1 MKVQVNDAE
10 RSQKEL
16 LVEIPYEVFETAA
29 DKELDTLLPKAKI
42 HGFRPG
48 KAPRE
53 IARKQFSH
61 QIKSQAIEKVINEA
75 VQDALTSNNIMPI
88 SQAHISDVVFEE
100 NKPITFTAKVDVFPK
115 VELNK
120 YKDFNFK
127 KVTVEISDADI
138 EDALISLQERDMT
151 YEPVENRDTVQKG
164 DVTVIDFEG
173 KKDGVAFEG
182 GTAKDFSLNI
192 GSGQFIP
199 GFEDSVIGMKKGET
213 KDLNLTFPK
222 EYNNA
227 ELAGQDV
234 VFTVTVHE
242 IKEKIKP
249 EINDDFARDID
260 PNSKGL
266 DDLKSKLKKGLQTE
280 ADKATQLEAFGQ
292 ILEQIVKENPFEVPY
307 SFVKE
312 QSDRLAF
319 NAMNQFYQMGL
330 NPEQVGISF
339 EMMAQRYI
347 SQAEE
352 QVKQAI
358 VINEVAK
365 LENIAVEEE
374 DINNFLS
381 FHSELQGRTVEE
393 IRKELET
400 QMQMESVR
408 NDVLGDKVYKFLA
421 GVNKAEET
429 KMTKKEYEKSKTAAT
444 ENSESDKKEEKTK
457 KKTSAKK
464 AEGNSRLIYKG
475 AFKMSY
481 YVPYVIEQ
489 TGRGGERSYDIYSR
503 LLKDRI
509 IFLGTEVD
517 DHVANIICAQLLFLE
532 ADDPDKDIY
541 LYINSPG
548 GVITSGM
555 AIYDTMNYI
564 KPDVATMCLGQAASM
579 GAFLLAAGAKGKRS
593 AVPNARIM
601 IHQPSGGFRGQAT
614 DILIQTNEIIKTKEH
629 LNRILSNNTSQPYE
643 KVAADTERDYFM
655 SSAEAKE
662 YGLIDNVFEK
672 RA

>member
-16 LVEIPYEVFETAA
+16 LVEIPYEVFEKAA

-75 VQDALTSNNIMPI
+75 VQDALTSNNIVPI

-100 NKPITFTAKVDVFPK
+100 NKPISFTARVDVFPK

-138 EDALISLQERDMT
+138 EDALITLQERDMT

-164 DVTVIDFEG
+164 DVAVIDFEG
-173 KKDGVAFEG
+173 KKDGVAFDG
-182 GTAKDFSLNI
+182 GTAKGFSLNI

-199 GFEDSVIGMKKGET
+199 GFEDGVVGMKKGET

-222 EYNNA
+222 EYNSA
-227 ELAGQDV
+227 ELAGKDV

-242 IKEKIKP
+242 IKEKVKP

-266 DDLKSKLKKGLQTE
+266 DDLKGKLKKGLQTE

-339 EMMAQRYI
+339 EMMAQRYLA
-347 SQAEE
+347 QAEE

-365 LENIAVEEE
+365 LEKIAVEDE
-374 DINNFLS
+374 DINKFLS
-381 FHSELQGRTVEE
+381 FHAELQGRTVEE
-393 IRKELET
+393 IKKELEA
-400 QMQMESVR
+400 QMQMEAVR
-408 NDVLGDKVYKFLA
+408 NDILGDKVYKFLA
-421 GVNKAEET
+421 GVNKAEES
-429 KMTKKEYEKSKTAAT
+429 KMTKKEYEASKAAAAAAQK
-444 ENSESDKKEEKTK
+444 EEDKKEEKPK
-457 KKTSAKK
+457 KKASAKK
-464 AEGNSRLIYKG
+464 AE
-475 AFKMSY
+475 
-481 YVPYVIEQ
+481 
-489 TGRGGERSYDIYSR
+489 
-503 LLKDRI
+503 
-509 IFLGTEVD
+509 TET
-517 DHVANIICAQLLFLE
+517 E
-532 ADDPDKDIY
+532 AEEKPKKTR
-541 LYINSPG
+541 
-548 GVITSGM
+548 TS
-555 AIYDTMNYI
+555 
-564 KPDVATMCLGQAASM
+564 K
-579 GAFLLAAGAKGKRS
+579 K
-593 AVPNARIM
+593 
-601 IHQPSGGFRGQAT
+601 
-614 DILIQTNEIIKTKEH
+614 KE
-629 LNRILSNNTSQPYE
+629 
-643 KVAADTERDYFM
+643 D
-655 SSAEAKE
+655 SAE
-662 YGLIDNVFEK
+662 
-672 RA
+672 

>member
-16 LVEIPYEVFETAA
+16 LVEIPYEVFEKAA

-75 VQDALTSNNIMPI
+75 VQDALTSNNIVPI

-100 NKPITFTAKVDVFPK
+100 NKPISFTARVDVFPK

-138 EDALISLQERDMT
+138 EDALITLQERDMT

-164 DVTVIDFEG
+164 DVAVIDFEG
-173 KKDGVAFEG
+173 KKDGVAFDG
-182 GTAKDFSLNI
+182 GTAKGFSLNI

-199 GFEDSVIGMKKGET
+199 GFEDGVVGMKKGET

-222 EYNNA
+222 EYNSA
-227 ELAGQDV
+227 ELAGKDV

-242 IKEKIKP
+242 IKEKVKP

-266 DDLKSKLKKGLQTE
+266 DDLKGKLKKGLQTE

-312 QSDRLAF
+312 QSDRIAF

-339 EMMAQRYI
+339 EMMAQSYL

-365 LENIAVEEE
+365 LENIVVEED
-374 DINNFLS
+374 DITNFLS
-381 FHSELQGRTVEE
+381 FHAELQGRTVEE
-393 IRKELET
+393 IKKELEA
-400 QMQMESVR
+400 QMQMEAVR
-408 NDVLGDKVYKFLA
+408 NDILGDKVYKFLA
-421 GVNKAEET
+421 GVNKAEES
-429 KMTKKEYEKSKTAAT
+429 KMTKKEYEASKAAAAAARK
-444 ENSESDKKEEKTK
+444 EEDKKEEKPK
-457 KKTSAKK
+457 KKASAKK
-464 AEGNSRLIYKG
+464 AE
-475 AFKMSY
+475 
-481 YVPYVIEQ
+481 
-489 TGRGGERSYDIYSR
+489 
-503 LLKDRI
+503 
-509 IFLGTEVD
+509 TET
-517 DHVANIICAQLLFLE
+517 E
-532 ADDPDKDIY
+532 AEEKPKKTR
-541 LYINSPG
+541 
-548 GVITSGM
+548 TS
-555 AIYDTMNYI
+555 
-564 KPDVATMCLGQAASM
+564 K
-579 GAFLLAAGAKGKRS
+579 K
-593 AVPNARIM
+593 
-601 IHQPSGGFRGQAT
+601 
-614 DILIQTNEIIKTKEH
+614 KE
-629 LNRILSNNTSQPYE
+629 
-643 KVAADTERDYFM
+643 D
-655 SSAEAKE
+655 SAE
-662 YGLIDNVFEK
+662 
-672 RA
+672 

>member
-16 LVEIPYEVFETAA
+16 LVEIPYEVFEKAA

-75 VQDALTSNNIMPI
+75 VQDALTSNNIVPI
-88 SQAHISDVVFEE
+88 SQTHISDVVFEE
-100 NKPITFTAKVDVFPK
+100 NKPISFTARVDVFPK

-138 EDALISLQERDMT
+138 EDALITLQERDMT

-164 DVTVIDFEG
+164 DVAVIDFEG
-173 KKDGVAFEG
+173 KKDGVAFDG
-182 GTAKDFSLNI
+182 GTAKGFSLNI

-199 GFEDSVIGMKKGET
+199 GFEDGVVGMKKGET

-222 EYNNA
+222 EYNSA
-227 ELAGQDV
+227 ELAGKDV

-242 IKEKIKP
+242 IKEKVKP

-266 DDLKSKLKKGLQTE
+266 DDLKGKLKKGLQTE

-312 QSDRLAF
+312 QSDRIAF

-339 EMMAQRYI
+339 EMMAQSYL

-365 LENIAVEEE
+365 LENIVVEED
-374 DINNFLS
+374 DITNFLS
-381 FHSELQGRTVEE
+381 FHAELQGRTVEE
-393 IRKELET
+393 IKKELEA
-400 QMQMESVR
+400 QMQMEAVR
-408 NDVLGDKVYKFLA
+408 NDILGDKVYKFLA
-421 GVNKAEET
+421 GVNKAEES
-429 KMTKKEYEKSKTAAT
+429 KMTKKEYEASKAAAAAAQK
-444 ENSESDKKEEKTK
+444 EADKKEEKPK
-457 KKTSAKK
+457 KKASAKK
-464 AEGNSRLIYKG
+464 AE
-475 AFKMSY
+475 
-481 YVPYVIEQ
+481 
-489 TGRGGERSYDIYSR
+489 
-503 LLKDRI
+503 
-509 IFLGTEVD
+509 TET
-517 DHVANIICAQLLFLE
+517 E
-532 ADDPDKDIY
+532 AEEKPKKAR
-541 LYINSPG
+541 
-548 GVITSGM
+548 TS
-555 AIYDTMNYI
+555 
-564 KPDVATMCLGQAASM
+564 K
-579 GAFLLAAGAKGKRS
+579 K
-593 AVPNARIM
+593 
-601 IHQPSGGFRGQAT
+601 
-614 DILIQTNEIIKTKEH
+614 KE
-629 LNRILSNNTSQPYE
+629 
-643 KVAADTERDYFM
+643 D
-655 SSAEAKE
+655 SAE
-662 YGLIDNVFEK
+662 
-672 RA
+672 

>member
-48 KAPRE
+48 KAPRD

-75 VQDALTSNNIMPI
+75 VQDALTSNNIVPI

-100 NKPITFTAKVDVFPK
+100 NKPITFTARVDVFPK

-138 EDALISLQERDMT
+138 EDALITLQERDMT

-164 DVTVIDFEG
+164 DVAVIDFEG

-182 GTAKDFSLNI
+182 GTAKGFSLNI

-199 GFEDSVIGMKKGET
+199 GFEDGVIGMKKGET

-222 EYNNA
+222 EYNSA
-227 ELAGQDV
+227 ELAGKDV

-242 IKEKIKP
+242 IKEKVKP

-339 EMMAQRYI
+339 EMMAQSYL

-374 DINNFLS
+374 DINKFLS
-381 FHSELQGRTVEE
+381 FHAELQGRTVEE
-393 IRKELET
+393 IRKELES
-400 QMQMESVR
+400 QMQMEAVR

-421 GVNKAEET
+421 GVNKAEES
-429 KMTKKEYEKSKTAAT
+429 KMTKKEYEASKAAAAA
-444 ENSESDKKEEKTK
+444 EHKEESSKEEKPK
-457 KKTSAKK
+457 KKAAAKK
-464 AEGNSRLIYKG
+464 ADAE
-475 AFKMSY
+475 
-481 YVPYVIEQ
+481 
-489 TGRGGERSYDIYSR
+489 
-503 LLKDRI
+503 
-509 IFLGTEVD
+509 TEAV
-517 DHVANIICAQLLFLE
+517 E
-532 ADDPDKDIY
+532 
-541 LYINSPG
+541 
-548 GVITSGM
+548 
-555 AIYDTMNYI
+555 
-564 KPDVATMCLGQAASM
+564 KPKKTRT
-579 GAFLLAAGAKGKRS
+579 AKK
-593 AVPNARIM
+593 
-601 IHQPSGGFRGQAT
+601 
-614 DILIQTNEIIKTKEH
+614 KE
-629 LNRILSNNTSQPYE
+629 
-643 KVAADTERDYFM
+643 D
-655 SSAEAKE
+655 SAE
-662 YGLIDNVFEK
+662 
-672 RA
+672 

>member
-16 LVEIPYEVFETAA
+16 LVEIPYEVFEKAA

-75 VQDALTSNNIMPI
+75 VQDALTSNNIVPI

-100 NKPITFTAKVDVFPK
+100 NKPISFTARVDVFPK

-138 EDALISLQERDMT
+138 EDALITLQERDMT

-164 DVTVIDFEG
+164 DVAVIDFEG
-173 KKDGVAFEG
+173 KKDGVAFDG
-182 GTAKDFSLNI
+182 GTAKGFSLNI

-199 GFEDSVIGMKKGET
+199 GFEDGVVGMKKGET

-222 EYNNA
+222 EYNSA
-227 ELAGQDV
+227 ELAGKDV

-242 IKEKIKP
+242 IKEKVKP

-266 DDLKSKLKKGLQTE
+266 DDLKGKLKKGLQTE

-339 EMMAQRYI
+339 EMMAQRYLA
-347 SQAEE
+347 QAEE

-365 LENIAVEEE
+365 LEKIAVEDE

-381 FHSELQGRTVEE
+381 FHAELQGRTVEE
-393 IRKELET
+393 IKKELEA
-400 QMQMESVR
+400 QMQMEAVR
-408 NDVLGDKVYKFLA
+408 NDILGDKVYKFLA
-421 GVNKAEET
+421 GVNKTEES
-429 KMTKKEYEKSKTAAT
+429 KMTKKEYEASKAAAAAAQK
-444 ENSESDKKEEKTK
+444 EEDKKEEKPK
-457 KKTSAKK
+457 KKASAKK
-464 AEGNSRLIYKG
+464 AE
-475 AFKMSY
+475 
-481 YVPYVIEQ
+481 
-489 TGRGGERSYDIYSR
+489 
-503 LLKDRI
+503 
-509 IFLGTEVD
+509 TET
-517 DHVANIICAQLLFLE
+517 E
-532 ADDPDKDIY
+532 AEEKPKKTR
-541 LYINSPG
+541 
-548 GVITSGM
+548 TS
-555 AIYDTMNYI
+555 
-564 KPDVATMCLGQAASM
+564 K
-579 GAFLLAAGAKGKRS
+579 K
-593 AVPNARIM
+593 
-601 IHQPSGGFRGQAT
+601 
-614 DILIQTNEIIKTKEH
+614 KE
-629 LNRILSNNTSQPYE
+629 
-643 KVAADTERDYFM
+643 D
-655 SSAEAKE
+655 SAE
-662 YGLIDNVFEK
+662 
-672 RA
+672 

>member
-16 LVEIPYEVFETAA
+16 LVEIPYEVFEKAA

-75 VQDALTSNNIMPI
+75 VQDALTSNNIVPI

-100 NKPITFTAKVDVFPK
+100 NKPISFTARVDVFPK

-138 EDALISLQERDMT
+138 EDALITLQERDMT

-164 DVTVIDFEG
+164 DVAVIDFEG
-173 KKDGVAFEG
+173 KKDGVAFDG
-182 GTAKDFSLNI
+182 GTAKGFSLNI

-199 GFEDSVIGMKKGET
+199 GFEDGVVGMKKGET

-222 EYNNA
+222 EYNSA
-227 ELAGQDV
+227 ELAGKDV

-242 IKEKIKP
+242 IKEKVKP

-266 DDLKSKLKKGLQTE
+266 DDLKGKLKKGLQTE

-339 EMMAQRYI
+339 EMMAQRYLA
-347 SQAEE
+347 QAEE

-365 LENIAVEEE
+365 LEKIAVEDE

-381 FHSELQGRTVEE
+381 FHAELQGRTVEE
-393 IRKELET
+393 IKKELEA
-400 QMQMESVR
+400 QMQMEAVR
-408 NDVLGDKVYKFLA
+408 NDILGDKVYKFLA
-421 GVNKAEET
+421 GVNKAEES
-429 KMTKKEYEKSKTAAT
+429 KMTKKEYEASKAAAAAAQK
-444 ENSESDKKEEKTK
+444 EEDKKEEKPK
-457 KKTSAKK
+457 KKASAKK
-464 AEGNSRLIYKG
+464 AE
-475 AFKMSY
+475 
-481 YVPYVIEQ
+481 
-489 TGRGGERSYDIYSR
+489 
-503 LLKDRI
+503 
-509 IFLGTEVD
+509 TETD
-517 DHVANIICAQLLFLE
+517 AEEKPKKAR
-532 ADDPDKDIY
+532 
-541 LYINSPG
+541 
-548 GVITSGM
+548 TS
-555 AIYDTMNYI
+555 
-564 KPDVATMCLGQAASM
+564 K
-579 GAFLLAAGAKGKRS
+579 K
-593 AVPNARIM
+593 
-601 IHQPSGGFRGQAT
+601 
-614 DILIQTNEIIKTKEH
+614 KE
-629 LNRILSNNTSQPYE
+629 
-643 KVAADTERDYFM
+643 D
-655 SSAEAKE
+655 SAE
-662 YGLIDNVFEK
+662 
-672 RA
+672 

>member
-16 LVEIPYEVFETAA
+16 LVEIPYEVFEKAA

-75 VQDALTSNNIMPI
+75 VQDALTSNNIVPI

-100 NKPITFTAKVDVFPK
+100 NKPISFTARVDVFPK

-138 EDALISLQERDMT
+138 EDALITLQERDMT

-164 DVTVIDFEG
+164 DVAVIDFEG
-173 KKDGVAFEG
+173 KKDGVAFDG
-182 GTAKDFSLNI
+182 GTAKGFSLNI
-192 GSGQFIP
+192 GSGHFIP
-199 GFEDSVIGMKKGET
+199 GFEEGVVGMKKGET

-227 ELAGQDV
+227 ELAGKDV

-242 IKEKIKP
+242 IKEKVKP

-266 DDLKSKLKKGLQTE
+266 DDLKGKLKKGLQTE

-339 EMMAQRYI
+339 EMMAQRYLA
-347 SQAEE
+347 QAEE

-365 LENIAVEEE
+365 LEKIAVEDE

-381 FHSELQGRTVEE
+381 FHAELQGRTVEE
-393 IRKELET
+393 IKKELEA
-400 QMQMESVR
+400 QMQMEAVR
-408 NDVLGDKVYKFLA
+408 NDILGDKVYKFLA
-421 GVNKAEET
+421 GVNKAEES
-429 KMTKKEYEKSKTAAT
+429 KMTKKEYEASKAAAAAAQK
-444 ENSESDKKEEKTK
+444 EEDKKEEKPK
-457 KKTSAKK
+457 KKASAKK
-464 AEGNSRLIYKG
+464 AE
-475 AFKMSY
+475 
-481 YVPYVIEQ
+481 
-489 TGRGGERSYDIYSR
+489 
-503 LLKDRI
+503 
-509 IFLGTEVD
+509 TET
-517 DHVANIICAQLLFLE
+517 E
-532 ADDPDKDIY
+532 AEEKPKKTR
-541 LYINSPG
+541 
-548 GVITSGM
+548 TS
-555 AIYDTMNYI
+555 
-564 KPDVATMCLGQAASM
+564 K
-579 GAFLLAAGAKGKRS
+579 K
-593 AVPNARIM
+593 
-601 IHQPSGGFRGQAT
+601 
-614 DILIQTNEIIKTKEH
+614 KE
-629 LNRILSNNTSQPYE
+629 
-643 KVAADTERDYFM
+643 D
-655 SSAEAKE
+655 SAE
-662 YGLIDNVFEK
+662 
-672 RA
+672 

>member
-16 LVEIPYEVFETAA
+16 LVEIPYEVFEKAA

-75 VQDALTSNNIMPI
+75 VQDALTSNNIVPI

-100 NKPITFTAKVDVFPK
+100 NKPISFTARVDVFPK

-138 EDALISLQERDMT
+138 EDALITLQERDMT

-164 DVTVIDFEG
+164 DVAVIDFEG
-173 KKDGVAFEG
+173 KKDGVAFDG
-182 GTAKDFSLNI
+182 GTAKGFSLNI
-192 GSGQFIP
+192 GSGHFIP
-199 GFEDSVIGMKKGET
+199 GFEDGVVGMKKGET

-222 EYNNA
+222 EYNSA
-227 ELAGQDV
+227 ELAGKDV

-242 IKEKIKP
+242 IKEKVKP

-266 DDLKSKLKKGLQTE
+266 DDLKGKLKKGLQTE

-339 EMMAQRYI
+339 EMMAQRYLA
-347 SQAEE
+347 QAEE

-365 LENIAVEEE
+365 LEKIAVEDE
-374 DINNFLS
+374 DVNNFLS
-381 FHSELQGRTVEE
+381 FHAELQGRTVEE
-393 IRKELET
+393 IKKELEA
-400 QMQMESVR
+400 QMQMEAVR
-408 NDVLGDKVYKFLA
+408 NDILGDKVYKFLA
-421 GVNKAEET
+421 GVNKAEES
-429 KMTKKEYEKSKTAAT
+429 KMTKKEYEASKAAAAAAQK
-444 ENSESDKKEEKTK
+444 EEDKKEEKPK
-457 KKTSAKK
+457 KKASTKK
-464 AEGNSRLIYKG
+464 AE
-475 AFKMSY
+475 
-481 YVPYVIEQ
+481 
-489 TGRGGERSYDIYSR
+489 
-503 LLKDRI
+503 
-509 IFLGTEVD
+509 TET
-517 DHVANIICAQLLFLE
+517 E
-532 ADDPDKDIY
+532 AEEKPKKAR
-541 LYINSPG
+541 
-548 GVITSGM
+548 TS
-555 AIYDTMNYI
+555 
-564 KPDVATMCLGQAASM
+564 K
-579 GAFLLAAGAKGKRS
+579 K
-593 AVPNARIM
+593 
-601 IHQPSGGFRGQAT
+601 
-614 DILIQTNEIIKTKEH
+614 KE
-629 LNRILSNNTSQPYE
+629 
-643 KVAADTERDYFM
+643 D
-655 SSAEAKE
+655 SAE
-662 YGLIDNVFEK
+662 
-672 RA
+672 

>member
-48 KAPRE
+48 KAPRD

-75 VQDALTSNNIMPI
+75 VQDALTSNNIVPI
-88 SQAHISDVVFEE
+88 SQAHIADVVFEE
-100 NKPITFTAKVDVFPK
+100 NKPITFTARVDVFPK

-138 EDALISLQERDMT
+138 EDALITLQERDMT

-164 DVTVIDFEG
+164 DVAVIDFEG
-173 KKDGVAFEG
+173 KKDGIAFEG
-182 GTAKDFSLNI
+182 GSAKGFSLNI
-192 GSGQFIP
+192 GSGHFIP
-199 GFEDSVIGMKKGET
+199 GFEDGVVGMKKGET

-222 EYNNA
+222 EYNSA
-227 ELAGQDV
+227 ELAGKDV

-242 IKEKIKP
+242 IKEKVKP

-339 EMMAQRYI
+339 EMMAQRYLA
-347 SQAEE
+347 QAEE

-374 DINNFLS
+374 DINKFLS
-381 FHSELQGRTVEE
+381 FHAELQGRTVEE
-393 IRKELET
+393 IRKELES
-400 QMQMESVR
+400 QMQMEAVR

-421 GVNKAEET
+421 GVNKAEES
-429 KMTKKEYEKSKTAAT
+429 KMTKKEYEASKAAVAA
-444 ENSESDKKEEKTK
+444 EHKEESSKEEKPK
-457 KKTSAKK
+457 KKAAAKK
-464 AEGNSRLIYKG
+464 ADAE
-475 AFKMSY
+475 
-481 YVPYVIEQ
+481 
-489 TGRGGERSYDIYSR
+489 
-503 LLKDRI
+503 
-509 IFLGTEVD
+509 TE
-517 DHVANIICAQLLFLE
+517 AE
-532 ADDPDKDIY
+532 EKPKKTR
-541 LYINSPG
+541 
-548 GVITSGM
+548 TS
-555 AIYDTMNYI
+555 
-564 KPDVATMCLGQAASM
+564 K
-579 GAFLLAAGAKGKRS
+579 K
-593 AVPNARIM
+593 
-601 IHQPSGGFRGQAT
+601 
-614 DILIQTNEIIKTKEH
+614 KE
-629 LNRILSNNTSQPYE
+629 
-643 KVAADTERDYFM
+643 D
-655 SSAEAKE
+655 SAE
-662 YGLIDNVFEK
+662 
-672 RA
+672 

>member
-48 KAPRE
+48 KAPRD

-61 QIKSQAIEKVINEA
+61 QIKSQAVEKVINEA
-75 VQDALTSNNIMPI
+75 VQDALTSNNIVPI

-164 DVTVIDFEG
+164 DVAVIDFEG
-173 KKDGVAFEG
+173 KKDGSAFDG
-182 GTAKDFSLNI
+182 GTAKGFSLNI

-199 GFEDSVIGMKKGET
+199 GFEDGVIGMKKGET

-222 EYNNA
+222 EYNSA
-227 ELAGQDV
+227 ELAGKEV

-242 IKEKIKP
+242 IKEKVKP
-249 EINDDFARDID
+249 EINDDFAHDID

-339 EMMAQRYI
+339 EMMAQRYLA
-347 SQAEE
+347 QAEE

-365 LENIAVEEE
+365 LDNIAVEEE
-374 DINNFLS
+374 DINKFLS
-381 FHSELQGRTVEE
+381 FHAELQGRTVEE
-393 IRKELET
+393 IRKELES
-400 QMQMESVR
+400 QMQMEAVR

-421 GVNKAEET
+421 GVNKAEES
-429 KMTKKEYEKSKTAAT
+429 KMTKKEYEASKAAAAA
-444 ENSESDKKEEKTK
+444 EHKEESSKEEKPKKTRTTK
-457 KKTSAKK
+457 KKD
-464 AEGNSRLIYKG
+464 E
-475 AFKMSY
+475 
-481 YVPYVIEQ
+481 
-489 TGRGGERSYDIYSR
+489 
-503 LLKDRI
+503 
-509 IFLGTEVD
+509 
-517 DHVANIICAQLLFLE
+517 
-532 ADDPDKDIY
+532 
-541 LYINSPG
+541 
-548 GVITSGM
+548 
-555 AIYDTMNYI
+555 
-564 KPDVATMCLGQAASM
+564 
-579 GAFLLAAGAKGKRS
+579 
-593 AVPNARIM
+593 
-601 IHQPSGGFRGQAT
+601 
-614 DILIQTNEIIKTKEH
+614 
-629 LNRILSNNTSQPYE
+629 
-643 KVAADTERDYFM
+643 
-655 SSAEAKE
+655 SAE
-662 YGLIDNVFEK
+662 
-672 RA
+672 

>member
-16 LVEIPYEVFETAA
+16 LVEIPYEVFEKAA

-75 VQDALTSNNIMPI
+75 VQDALTSNNIVPI

-100 NKPITFTAKVDVFPK
+100 NKPISFTARVDVFPK

-138 EDALISLQERDMT
+138 EDALITLQERDMT

-164 DVTVIDFEG
+164 DVAVIDFEG
-173 KKDGVAFEG
+173 KKDGVAFDG
-182 GTAKDFSLNI
+182 GTAKGFSLNI
-192 GSGQFIP
+192 GSGHFIP
-199 GFEDSVIGMKKGET
+199 GFEDGVVGMKKGET

-222 EYNNA
+222 EYNSA
-227 ELAGQDV
+227 ELAGKDV

-242 IKEKIKP
+242 IKEKVKP

-266 DDLKSKLKKGLQTE
+266 DDLKGKLKKGLQTE

-339 EMMAQRYI
+339 EMMAQRYLA
-347 SQAEE
+347 QAEE

-365 LENIAVEEE
+365 LEN
-374 DINNFLS
+374 
-381 FHSELQGRTVEE
+381 
-393 IRKELET
+393 
-400 QMQMESVR
+400 
-408 NDVLGDKVYKFLA
+408 
-421 GVNKAEET
+421 
-429 KMTKKEYEKSKTAAT
+429 
-444 ENSESDKKEEKTK
+444 
-457 KKTSAKK
+457 
-464 AEGNSRLIYKG
+464 
-475 AFKMSY
+475 
-481 YVPYVIEQ
+481 
-489 TGRGGERSYDIYSR
+489 
-503 LLKDRI
+503 
-509 IFLGTEVD
+509 
-517 DHVANIICAQLLFLE
+517 
-532 ADDPDKDIY
+532 AD
-541 LYINSPG
+541 G
-548 GVITSGM
+548 
-555 AIYDTMNYI
+555 
-564 KPDVATMCLGQAASM
+564 
-579 GAFLLAAGAKGKRS
+579 
-593 AVPNARIM
+593 
-601 IHQPSGGFRGQAT
+601 
-614 DILIQTNEIIKTKEH
+614 
-629 LNRILSNNTSQPYE
+629 
-643 KVAADTERDYFM
+643 
-655 SSAEAKE
+655 SSS
-662 YGLIDNVFEK
+662 
-672 RA
+672 

>member
-29 DKELDTLLPKAKI
+29 DKELDKLLPKAKI

-48 KAPRE
+48 KAPRD

-75 VQDALTSNNIMPI
+75 VQDALTSNNIVPI

-138 EDALISLQERDMT
+138 EDALITLQERDMT

-164 DVTVIDFEG
+164 DVAVIDFEG
-173 KKDGVAFEG
+173 KKEGVAFDG
-182 GTAKDFSLNI
+182 GTAKGFSLNI

-199 GFEDSVIGMKKGET
+199 GFEDGVIGMKKGET

-222 EYNNA
+222 EYNSA
-227 ELAGQDV
+227 ELAGKDV

-242 IKEKIKP
+242 IKEKVKP
-249 EINDDFARDID
+249 EINDDFAKDID
-260 PNSKGL
+260 PNSKSL

-330 NPEQVGISF
+330 NPEQVGISY
-339 EMMAQRYI
+339 EMMAQRYLA
-347 SQAEE
+347 QAEE

-374 DINNFLS
+374 DINKFLA
-381 FHSELQGRTVEE
+381 FHAELQSRTVEE

-400 QMQMESVR
+400 QMQIEAVR

-421 GVNKAEET
+421 GVNKAEES
-429 KMTKKEYEKSKTAAT
+429 KMTKKEYEASKAAAAAEHKEESSKEEKPKTKTAAKKTDAET
-444 ENSESDKKEEKTK
+444 EAEEKPKKTRTTKKKEE
-457 KKTSAKK
+457 
-464 AEGNSRLIYKG
+464 
-475 AFKMSY
+475 
-481 YVPYVIEQ
+481 
-489 TGRGGERSYDIYSR
+489 
-503 LLKDRI
+503 
-509 IFLGTEVD
+509 
-517 DHVANIICAQLLFLE
+517 
-532 ADDPDKDIY
+532 
-541 LYINSPG
+541 
-548 GVITSGM
+548 
-555 AIYDTMNYI
+555 
-564 KPDVATMCLGQAASM
+564 
-579 GAFLLAAGAKGKRS
+579 
-593 AVPNARIM
+593 
-601 IHQPSGGFRGQAT
+601 
-614 DILIQTNEIIKTKEH
+614 
-629 LNRILSNNTSQPYE
+629 
-643 KVAADTERDYFM
+643 
-655 SSAEAKE
+655 SAE
-662 YGLIDNVFEK
+662 
-672 RA
+672 

>member
-48 KAPRE
+48 KAPRD

-75 VQDALTSNNIMPI
+75 VQDALTSNNIVPI

-100 NKPITFTAKVDVFPK
+100 NKPITFTARVDVFPK

-138 EDALISLQERDMT
+138 EDALITLQERDMT

-164 DVTVIDFEG
+164 DVAVIDFEG
-173 KKDGVAFEG
+173 KKDGIAFEG
-182 GTAKDFSLNI
+182 GSAKGFSLNI

-199 GFEDSVIGMKKGET
+199 GFEDGVVGMKKGET

-222 EYNNA
+222 EYNSA
-227 ELAGQDV
+227 ELAGKDV

-242 IKEKIKP
+242 IKEKVKP

-339 EMMAQRYI
+339 EMMAQRYLA
-347 SQAEE
+347 QAEE

-374 DINNFLS
+374 DINKFLS
-381 FHSELQGRTVEE
+381 FHAELQGRTVEE
-393 IRKELET
+393 IRKELES
-400 QMQMESVR
+400 QMQMEAVR

-421 GVNKAEET
+421 GVNKAEES
-429 KMTKKEYEKSKTAAT
+429 KMTKKEYEASKAAAAA
-444 ENSESDKKEEKTK
+444 EHKEESSKEEKPK
-457 KKTSAKK
+457 KKAAAKK
-464 AEGNSRLIYKG
+464 ADAE
-475 AFKMSY
+475 
-481 YVPYVIEQ
+481 
-489 TGRGGERSYDIYSR
+489 
-503 LLKDRI
+503 
-509 IFLGTEVD
+509 TEAV
-517 DHVANIICAQLLFLE
+517 E
-532 ADDPDKDIY
+532 
-541 LYINSPG
+541 
-548 GVITSGM
+548 
-555 AIYDTMNYI
+555 
-564 KPDVATMCLGQAASM
+564 KPKKART
-579 GAFLLAAGAKGKRS
+579 AKK
-593 AVPNARIM
+593 
-601 IHQPSGGFRGQAT
+601 
-614 DILIQTNEIIKTKEH
+614 KE
-629 LNRILSNNTSQPYE
+629 
-643 KVAADTERDYFM
+643 D
-655 SSAEAKE
+655 SAE
-662 YGLIDNVFEK
+662 
-672 RA
+672 

>member
-16 LVEIPYEVFETAA
+16 LVEIPYEVFEKAA

-75 VQDALTSNNIMPI
+75 VQDALTSNNIVPI

-100 NKPITFTAKVDVFPK
+100 NKPISFTARVDVFPK

-138 EDALISLQERDMT
+138 EDALITLQERDMT

-164 DVTVIDFEG
+164 DVAVIDFEG
-173 KKDGVAFEG
+173 KKDGVAFDG
-182 GTAKDFSLNI
+182 GTAKGFSLNI
-192 GSGQFIP
+192 GSGHFIP
-199 GFEDSVIGMKKGET
+199 GFEDGVVGMKKGET

-222 EYNNA
+222 EYNSA
-227 ELAGQDV
+227 ELAGKDV

-242 IKEKIKP
+242 IKEKVKP
-249 EINDDFARDID
+249 ELNDDFARDID

-266 DDLKSKLKKGLQTE
+266 EDLKVKLKKGLQIE

-339 EMMAQRYI
+339 EMMAQRYLA
-347 SQAEE
+347 QAEE

-365 LENIAVEEE
+365 LEKIAVEDE

-381 FHSELQGRTVEE
+381 FHAELQGRTVEE
-393 IRKELET
+393 IKKELEA
-400 QMQMESVR
+400 QMQMEAVR
-408 NDVLGDKVYKFLA
+408 NDILGDKVYKFLA
-421 GVNKAEET
+421 GVNKAEES
-429 KMTKKEYEKSKTAAT
+429 KMTKKEYEASKAAAAAAQK
-444 ENSESDKKEEKTK
+444 EEDKKEEKPK
-457 KKTSAKK
+457 KKASAKK
-464 AEGNSRLIYKG
+464 AE
-475 AFKMSY
+475 
-481 YVPYVIEQ
+481 
-489 TGRGGERSYDIYSR
+489 
-503 LLKDRI
+503 
-509 IFLGTEVD
+509 TET
-517 DHVANIICAQLLFLE
+517 E
-532 ADDPDKDIY
+532 AEEKPKKAR
-541 LYINSPG
+541 
-548 GVITSGM
+548 TS
-555 AIYDTMNYI
+555 
-564 KPDVATMCLGQAASM
+564 K
-579 GAFLLAAGAKGKRS
+579 K
-593 AVPNARIM
+593 
-601 IHQPSGGFRGQAT
+601 
-614 DILIQTNEIIKTKEH
+614 KE
-629 LNRILSNNTSQPYE
+629 
-643 KVAADTERDYFM
+643 D
-655 SSAEAKE
+655 SAE
-662 YGLIDNVFEK
+662 
-672 RA
+672 

>member
-48 KAPRE
+48 KAPRD

-75 VQDALTSNNIMPI
+75 VQDALTSNNIVPI

-100 NKPITFTAKVDVFPK
+100 NKPITFTARVDVFPK

-138 EDALISLQERDMT
+138 EDALITLQERDMT

-164 DVTVIDFEG
+164 DVAVIDFEG

-182 GTAKDFSLNI
+182 GTAKGFSLNI

-199 GFEDSVIGMKKGET
+199 GFEDGVIGMKKGET

-222 EYNNA
+222 EYNSA
-227 ELAGQDV
+227 ELAGKDV

-242 IKEKIKP
+242 IKEKVKP

-339 EMMAQRYI
+339 EMMAQRYLA
-347 SQAEE
+347 QAEE

-374 DINNFLS
+374 DINKFLS
-381 FHSELQGRTVEE
+381 FHAELQGRTVEE
-393 IRKELET
+393 IRKELES
-400 QMQMESVR
+400 QMQMEAVR

-421 GVNKAEET
+421 GVNKAEES
-429 KMTKKEYEKSKTAAT
+429 KMTKKEYEASKAAAAA
-444 ENSESDKKEEKTK
+444 EHKEESSKEEKPK
-457 KKTSAKK
+457 KKAAAKK
-464 AEGNSRLIYKG
+464 ADAE
-475 AFKMSY
+475 
-481 YVPYVIEQ
+481 
-489 TGRGGERSYDIYSR
+489 
-503 LLKDRI
+503 
-509 IFLGTEVD
+509 TE
-517 DHVANIICAQLLFLE
+517 AE
-532 ADDPDKDIY
+532 EKPKKTR
-541 LYINSPG
+541 
-548 GVITSGM
+548 TS
-555 AIYDTMNYI
+555 
-564 KPDVATMCLGQAASM
+564 K
-579 GAFLLAAGAKGKRS
+579 K
-593 AVPNARIM
+593 
-601 IHQPSGGFRGQAT
+601 
-614 DILIQTNEIIKTKEH
+614 KE
-629 LNRILSNNTSQPYE
+629 
-643 KVAADTERDYFM
+643 D
-655 SSAEAKE
+655 SAE
-662 YGLIDNVFEK
+662 
-672 RA
+672 

>member
-48 KAPRE
+48 KAPRD

-75 VQDALTSNNIMPI
+75 VQDALTSNNIVPI
-88 SQAHISDVVFEE
+88 SQAHIADVVFEE
-100 NKPITFTAKVDVFPK
+100 NKPITFTARVDVFPK

-138 EDALISLQERDMT
+138 EDALITLQERDMT

-164 DVTVIDFEG
+164 DVAVIDFEG
-173 KKDGVAFEG
+173 KKDGIAFEG
-182 GTAKDFSLNI
+182 GSAKGFSLNI

-199 GFEDSVIGMKKGET
+199 GFEDGVIGMKKGET

-222 EYNNA
+222 EYNSA
-227 ELAGQDV
+227 ELAGKDV

-242 IKEKIKP
+242 IKEKVKP

-339 EMMAQRYI
+339 EMMAQRYLA
-347 SQAEE
+347 QAEE

-374 DINNFLS
+374 DINKFLS
-381 FHSELQGRTVEE
+381 FHAELQGRTVEE
-393 IRKELET
+393 IRKELES
-400 QMQMESVR
+400 QMQMEAVR

-421 GVNKAEET
+421 GVNKAEES
-429 KMTKKEYEKSKTAAT
+429 KMTKKEYEASKAAVAA
-444 ENSESDKKEEKTK
+444 EHKEESSKDEKPK
-457 KKTSAKK
+457 KKAAAKK
-464 AEGNSRLIYKG
+464 ADAE
-475 AFKMSY
+475 
-481 YVPYVIEQ
+481 
-489 TGRGGERSYDIYSR
+489 
-503 LLKDRI
+503 
-509 IFLGTEVD
+509 TE
-517 DHVANIICAQLLFLE
+517 AE
-532 ADDPDKDIY
+532 E
-541 LYINSPG
+541 
-548 GVITSGM
+548 
-555 AIYDTMNYI
+555 
-564 KPDVATMCLGQAASM
+564 KPKKTRT
-579 GAFLLAAGAKGKRS
+579 AKK
-593 AVPNARIM
+593 
-601 IHQPSGGFRGQAT
+601 
-614 DILIQTNEIIKTKEH
+614 KE
-629 LNRILSNNTSQPYE
+629 
-643 KVAADTERDYFM
+643 D
-655 SSAEAKE
+655 SAE
-662 YGLIDNVFEK
+662 
-672 RA
+672 

>member
-16 LVEIPYEVFETAA
+16 LVEIPYEVFEKAA

-75 VQDALTSNNIMPI
+75 VQDALTSNNIVPI

-100 NKPITFTAKVDVFPK
+100 NKPISFTARVDVFPK

-138 EDALISLQERDMT
+138 EDALITLQERDMT

-164 DVTVIDFEG
+164 DVAVIDFEG
-173 KKDGVAFEG
+173 KKDGVAFDG
-182 GTAKDFSLNI
+182 GTAKGFSLNI

-199 GFEDSVIGMKKGET
+199 GFEDGVVGMKKGET

-222 EYNNA
+222 EYNSA
-227 ELAGQDV
+227 ELAGKDV

-242 IKEKIKP
+242 IKEKVKP
-249 EINDDFARDID
+249 ELNDDFARDID

-266 DDLKSKLKKGLQTE
+266 EDLKVKLKKGLQTE

-312 QSDRLAF
+312 QSDRIAF

-339 EMMAQRYI
+339 EMMAQSYL

-365 LENIAVEEE
+365 LENIVVEED
-374 DINNFLS
+374 DITNFLS
-381 FHSELQGRTVEE
+381 FHAELQGRTVEE
-393 IRKELET
+393 IRKELEA
-400 QMQMESVR
+400 QMQMEAVR
-408 NDVLGDKVYKFLA
+408 NDILGDKVYKFLA
-421 GVNKAEET
+421 GVNKAEES
-429 KMTKKEYEKSKTAAT
+429 KMTKKEYEASKAAAAAAQK
-444 ENSESDKKEEKTK
+444 EEDKKEEKPK
-457 KKTSAKK
+457 KKASAKK
-464 AEGNSRLIYKG
+464 AE
-475 AFKMSY
+475 
-481 YVPYVIEQ
+481 
-489 TGRGGERSYDIYSR
+489 
-503 LLKDRI
+503 
-509 IFLGTEVD
+509 TETET
-517 DHVANIICAQLLFLE
+517 E
-532 ADDPDKDIY
+532 AEEKPKKTR
-541 LYINSPG
+541 
-548 GVITSGM
+548 TS
-555 AIYDTMNYI
+555 
-564 KPDVATMCLGQAASM
+564 K
-579 GAFLLAAGAKGKRS
+579 K
-593 AVPNARIM
+593 
-601 IHQPSGGFRGQAT
+601 
-614 DILIQTNEIIKTKEH
+614 KE
-629 LNRILSNNTSQPYE
+629 
-643 KVAADTERDYFM
+643 D
-655 SSAEAKE
+655 SAE
-662 YGLIDNVFEK
+662 
-672 RA
+672 

>member
-48 KAPRE
+48 KAPRD

-75 VQDALTSNNIMPI
+75 VQDALTSNNIVPI

-100 NKPITFTAKVDVFPK
+100 NKPITFTARVDVFPK

-138 EDALISLQERDMT
+138 EDALITLQERDMT

-164 DVTVIDFEG
+164 DVAVIDFEG

-182 GTAKDFSLNI
+182 GTAKGFSLNI

-199 GFEDSVIGMKKGET
+199 GFEDGVIGMKKGET

-222 EYNNA
+222 EYNSA
-227 ELAGQDV
+227 ELAGKDV

-242 IKEKIKP
+242 IKEKVKP

-339 EMMAQRYI
+339 EMMAQRYLA
-347 SQAEE
+347 QAEE

-374 DINNFLS
+374 DINKFLS
-381 FHSELQGRTVEE
+381 FHAELQGKTVEE
-393 IRKELET
+393 IRKELES
-400 QMQMESVR
+400 QMQMEAVR

-421 GVNKAEET
+421 GVNKAEES
-429 KMTKKEYEKSKTAAT
+429 KMTKKEYEASKAAAAA
-444 ENSESDKKEEKTK
+444 EHKEESSKEEKPK
-457 KKTSAKK
+457 KKAAAKK
-464 AEGNSRLIYKG
+464 ADAE
-475 AFKMSY
+475 
-481 YVPYVIEQ
+481 
-489 TGRGGERSYDIYSR
+489 
-503 LLKDRI
+503 
-509 IFLGTEVD
+509 TE
-517 DHVANIICAQLLFLE
+517 AE
-532 ADDPDKDIY
+532 E
-541 LYINSPG
+541 
-548 GVITSGM
+548 
-555 AIYDTMNYI
+555 
-564 KPDVATMCLGQAASM
+564 KPKKTRT
-579 GAFLLAAGAKGKRS
+579 AKK
-593 AVPNARIM
+593 
-601 IHQPSGGFRGQAT
+601 
-614 DILIQTNEIIKTKEH
+614 KE
-629 LNRILSNNTSQPYE
+629 
-643 KVAADTERDYFM
+643 D
-655 SSAEAKE
+655 SAE
-662 YGLIDNVFEK
+662 
-672 RA
+672 

>member
-48 KAPRE
+48 KAPRD

-75 VQDALTSNNIMPI
+75 VQDALTSNNIVPI
-88 SQAHISDVVFEE
+88 SQAHIADVVFEE
-100 NKPITFTAKVDVFPK
+100 NKPITFTARVDVFPK

-138 EDALISLQERDMT
+138 EDALITLQERDMT

-164 DVTVIDFEG
+164 DVAVIDFEG
-173 KKDGVAFEG
+173 KKDGIAFEG
-182 GTAKDFSLNI
+182 GSAKGFSLNI
-192 GSGQFIP
+192 GSGHFIP
-199 GFEDSVIGMKKGET
+199 GFEDGVVGMKKGET

-222 EYNNA
+222 EYNSA
-227 ELAGQDV
+227 ELAGKDV

-242 IKEKIKP
+242 IKEKVKP

-339 EMMAQRYI
+339 EMMAQRYLA
-347 SQAEE
+347 QAEE

-374 DINNFLS
+374 DINKFLS
-381 FHSELQGRTVEE
+381 FHAELQGRTVEE
-393 IRKELET
+393 IRKELES
-400 QMQMESVR
+400 QMQIEAVR

-421 GVNKAEET
+421 GVNKAEES
-429 KMTKKEYEKSKTAAT
+429 KMTKKEYEASKAAVAA
-444 ENSESDKKEEKTK
+444 EHKEESSKEEKPK
-457 KKTSAKK
+457 KKAAAKK
-464 AEGNSRLIYKG
+464 ADAE
-475 AFKMSY
+475 
-481 YVPYVIEQ
+481 
-489 TGRGGERSYDIYSR
+489 
-503 LLKDRI
+503 
-509 IFLGTEVD
+509 TE
-517 DHVANIICAQLLFLE
+517 AE
-532 ADDPDKDIY
+532 EKPKKTR
-541 LYINSPG
+541 
-548 GVITSGM
+548 TS
-555 AIYDTMNYI
+555 
-564 KPDVATMCLGQAASM
+564 K
-579 GAFLLAAGAKGKRS
+579 K
-593 AVPNARIM
+593 
-601 IHQPSGGFRGQAT
+601 
-614 DILIQTNEIIKTKEH
+614 KE
-629 LNRILSNNTSQPYE
+629 
-643 KVAADTERDYFM
+643 D
-655 SSAEAKE
+655 SAE
-662 YGLIDNVFEK
+662 
-672 RA
+672 

>member
-48 KAPRE
+48 KAPRDS
-53 IARKQFSH
+53 ARKQFSH

-75 VQDALTSNNIMPI
+75 VQDALTSNNIVPI
-88 SQAHISDVVFEE
+88 SQAHIADVVFEE
-100 NKPITFTAKVDVFPK
+100 NKPITFTARVDVFPK

-138 EDALISLQERDMT
+138 EDALITLQERDMT

-164 DVTVIDFEG
+164 DVAVIDFEG
-173 KKDGVAFEG
+173 KKDGIAFEG
-182 GTAKDFSLNI
+182 GSAKGFSLNI

-199 GFEDSVIGMKKGET
+199 GFEDGVVGMKKGET

-227 ELAGQDV
+227 ELAGKDV

-242 IKEKIKP
+242 IKEKVKP

-339 EMMAQRYI
+339 EMMAQRYLA
-347 SQAEE
+347 QAEE

-374 DINNFLS
+374 DINKFLS
-381 FHSELQGRTVEE
+381 FHAELQGRTVEE
-393 IRKELET
+393 IRKELES
-400 QMQMESVR
+400 QMQMEAVR

-421 GVNKAEET
+421 GVNKAEES
-429 KMTKKEYEKSKTAAT
+429 KMTKKEYEASKAAVAA
-444 ENSESDKKEEKTK
+444 EHKEESSKEEKPK
-457 KKTSAKK
+457 KKAAAKK
-464 AEGNSRLIYKG
+464 ADAE
-475 AFKMSY
+475 
-481 YVPYVIEQ
+481 
-489 TGRGGERSYDIYSR
+489 
-503 LLKDRI
+503 
-509 IFLGTEVD
+509 TE
-517 DHVANIICAQLLFLE
+517 AE
-532 ADDPDKDIY
+532 EKPKKTR
-541 LYINSPG
+541 
-548 GVITSGM
+548 TS
-555 AIYDTMNYI
+555 
-564 KPDVATMCLGQAASM
+564 K
-579 GAFLLAAGAKGKRS
+579 K
-593 AVPNARIM
+593 
-601 IHQPSGGFRGQAT
+601 
-614 DILIQTNEIIKTKEH
+614 KE
-629 LNRILSNNTSQPYE
+629 
-643 KVAADTERDYFM
+643 D
-655 SSAEAKE
+655 SAE
-662 YGLIDNVFEK
+662 
-672 RA
+672 

>member
-16 LVEIPYEVFETAA
+16 LVEIPYEVFEKAA

-75 VQDALTSNNIMPI
+75 VQDALTSNNIVPI

-100 NKPITFTAKVDVFPK
+100 NKPISFTARVDVFPK

-138 EDALISLQERDMT
+138 EDALITLQERDMT

-164 DVTVIDFEG
+164 DVAVIDFEG
-173 KKDGVAFEG
+173 KKDGVAFDG
-182 GTAKDFSLNI
+182 GTAKGFSLNI

-199 GFEDSVIGMKKGET
+199 GFEDGVVGMKKGET

-222 EYNNA
+222 EYNSA
-227 ELAGQDV
+227 ELAGKDV

-242 IKEKIKP
+242 IKEKVKP

-266 DDLKSKLKKGLQTE
+266 DDLKGKLKKGLQTE

-339 EMMAQRYI
+339 EMMAQRYLA
-347 SQAEE
+347 QAEE

-365 LENIAVEEE
+365 LEKIAVEDE

-381 FHSELQGRTVEE
+381 FHAELQGRTVEE
-393 IRKELET
+393 IKKELEA
-400 QMQMESVR
+400 QMQMEAVR
-408 NDVLGDKVYKFLA
+408 NDILGDKVYKFLA
-421 GVNKAEET
+421 GVNKAEES
-429 KMTKKEYEKSKTAAT
+429 KMTKKEYEASKAAVAAAQK
-444 ENSESDKKEEKTK
+444 EEDKKEEKPK
-457 KKTSAKK
+457 KKASAKK
-464 AEGNSRLIYKG
+464 AE
-475 AFKMSY
+475 
-481 YVPYVIEQ
+481 
-489 TGRGGERSYDIYSR
+489 
-503 LLKDRI
+503 
-509 IFLGTEVD
+509 TET
-517 DHVANIICAQLLFLE
+517 E
-532 ADDPDKDIY
+532 AEEKPKKTR
-541 LYINSPG
+541 
-548 GVITSGM
+548 TS
-555 AIYDTMNYI
+555 
-564 KPDVATMCLGQAASM
+564 K
-579 GAFLLAAGAKGKRS
+579 K
-593 AVPNARIM
+593 
-601 IHQPSGGFRGQAT
+601 
-614 DILIQTNEIIKTKEH
+614 KE
-629 LNRILSNNTSQPYE
+629 
-643 KVAADTERDYFM
+643 D
-655 SSAEAKE
+655 SAE
-662 YGLIDNVFEK
+662 
-672 RA
+672 

>member
-48 KAPRE
+48 KAPRD

-75 VQDALTSNNIMPI
+75 VQDALTSNNIVPI

-100 NKPITFTAKVDVFPK
+100 NKPITFTARVDVFPK

-138 EDALISLQERDMT
+138 EDALITLQERDMT

-164 DVTVIDFEG
+164 DVAVIDFEG

-182 GTAKDFSLNI
+182 GTAKGFYLNI

-199 GFEDSVIGMKKGET
+199 GFEDGVIGMKKGET

-222 EYNNA
+222 EYNSA
-227 ELAGQDV
+227 ELAGKDV

-242 IKEKIKP
+242 IKEKVKP

-339 EMMAQRYI
+339 EMMAQRYLA
-347 SQAEE
+347 QAEE

-374 DINNFLS
+374 DINKFLS
-381 FHSELQGRTVEE
+381 FHAELQGRTVEE
-393 IRKELET
+393 IRKELES
-400 QMQMESVR
+400 QMQMEAVR

-421 GVNKAEET
+421 GVNKAEES
-429 KMTKKEYEKSKTAAT
+429 KMTKKEYEASKAAAAA
-444 ENSESDKKEEKTK
+444 EHKEESSKEEKPK
-457 KKTSAKK
+457 KKAAAKK
-464 AEGNSRLIYKG
+464 ADAE
-475 AFKMSY
+475 
-481 YVPYVIEQ
+481 
-489 TGRGGERSYDIYSR
+489 
-503 LLKDRI
+503 
-509 IFLGTEVD
+509 TET
-517 DHVANIICAQLLFLE
+517 E
-532 ADDPDKDIY
+532 EKPKKTR
-541 LYINSPG
+541 
-548 GVITSGM
+548 TS
-555 AIYDTMNYI
+555 
-564 KPDVATMCLGQAASM
+564 K
-579 GAFLLAAGAKGKRS
+579 K
-593 AVPNARIM
+593 
-601 IHQPSGGFRGQAT
+601 
-614 DILIQTNEIIKTKEH
+614 KE
-629 LNRILSNNTSQPYE
+629 
-643 KVAADTERDYFM
+643 D
-655 SSAEAKE
+655 SAE
-662 YGLIDNVFEK
+662 
-672 RA
+672 

>member
-29 DKELDTLLPKAKI
+29 DKELDKLLPKAKI

-48 KAPRE
+48 KAPRD

-75 VQDALTSNNIMPI
+75 VQDALTSNNIVPI

-138 EDALISLQERDMT
+138 EDALITLQERDMT

-164 DVTVIDFEG
+164 DVAVIDFEG
-173 KKDGVAFEG
+173 KKEGVAFDG
-182 GTAKDFSLNI
+182 GTAKGFSLNI

-199 GFEDSVIGMKKGET
+199 GFEDGVIGMKKGET

-222 EYNNA
+222 EYNSA
-227 ELAGQDV
+227 ELAGKDV

-242 IKEKIKP
+242 IKEKVKP
-249 EINDDFARDID
+249 EINDDFAKDID
-260 PNSKGL
+260 PNSKSL

-330 NPEQVGISF
+330 NPEQVGISY
-339 EMMAQRYI
+339 EMMAQRYLA
-347 SQAEE
+347 QAEE

-374 DINNFLS
+374 DINKFLA
-381 FHSELQGRTVEE
+381 FHAELQSRTVEE

-400 QMQMESVR
+400 QMQIEAVR

-421 GVNKAEET
+421 GVNKAEES
-429 KMTKKEYEKSKTAAT
+429 KMTKKEYEASKAAAVAEHKEESSKEEKLKTKTAAKKTDAET
-444 ENSESDKKEEKTK
+444 EAGEKPKKTRTTKKKEE
-457 KKTSAKK
+457 
-464 AEGNSRLIYKG
+464 
-475 AFKMSY
+475 
-481 YVPYVIEQ
+481 
-489 TGRGGERSYDIYSR
+489 
-503 LLKDRI
+503 
-509 IFLGTEVD
+509 
-517 DHVANIICAQLLFLE
+517 
-532 ADDPDKDIY
+532 
-541 LYINSPG
+541 
-548 GVITSGM
+548 
-555 AIYDTMNYI
+555 
-564 KPDVATMCLGQAASM
+564 
-579 GAFLLAAGAKGKRS
+579 
-593 AVPNARIM
+593 
-601 IHQPSGGFRGQAT
+601 
-614 DILIQTNEIIKTKEH
+614 
-629 LNRILSNNTSQPYE
+629 
-643 KVAADTERDYFM
+643 
-655 SSAEAKE
+655 SAE
-662 YGLIDNVFEK
+662 
-672 RA
+672 

>member
-48 KAPRE
+48 KAPRD

-75 VQDALTSNNIMPI
+75 VQDALTSNNIVPI

-100 NKPITFTAKVDVFPK
+100 NKPITFTARVDVFPK

-138 EDALISLQERDMT
+138 EDALITLQERDMT

-164 DVTVIDFEG
+164 DVAVIDFEG

-182 GTAKDFSLNI
+182 GSAKGFSLNI

-199 GFEDSVIGMKKGET
+199 GFEDGVIGMKKGET

-222 EYNNA
+222 EYNSA
-227 ELAGQDV
+227 ELAGKDV

-242 IKEKIKP
+242 IKEKVKP

-339 EMMAQRYI
+339 EMMAQRYLA
-347 SQAEE
+347 QAEE

-374 DINNFLS
+374 DINKFLS
-381 FHSELQGRTVEE
+381 FHAELQGRTVEE
-393 IRKELET
+393 IRKELES
-400 QMQMESVR
+400 QMQMEAVR

-421 GVNKAEET
+421 GVNKAEES
-429 KMTKKEYEKSKTAAT
+429 KMTKKEYEASKAAAAA
-444 ENSESDKKEEKTK
+444 EHKEESSKEEKPK
-457 KKTSAKK
+457 KKAAAKK
-464 AEGNSRLIYKG
+464 ADAE
-475 AFKMSY
+475 
-481 YVPYVIEQ
+481 
-489 TGRGGERSYDIYSR
+489 
-503 LLKDRI
+503 
-509 IFLGTEVD
+509 TE
-517 DHVANIICAQLLFLE
+517 AE
-532 ADDPDKDIY
+532 EKPKKTR
-541 LYINSPG
+541 
-548 GVITSGM
+548 TS
-555 AIYDTMNYI
+555 
-564 KPDVATMCLGQAASM
+564 K
-579 GAFLLAAGAKGKRS
+579 K
-593 AVPNARIM
+593 
-601 IHQPSGGFRGQAT
+601 
-614 DILIQTNEIIKTKEH
+614 KE
-629 LNRILSNNTSQPYE
+629 
-643 KVAADTERDYFM
+643 D
-655 SSAEAKE
+655 SAE
-662 YGLIDNVFEK
+662 
-672 RA
+672 

>member
-16 LVEIPYEVFETAA
+16 LVEIPYEVFEKAA
-29 DKELDTLLPKAKI
+29 DKELDILLPKAKI

-75 VQDALTSNNIMPI
+75 VQDALTSNNIVPI

-100 NKPITFTAKVDVFPK
+100 NKPISFTARVDVFPK

-138 EDALISLQERDMT
+138 EDALITLQERDMT

-164 DVTVIDFEG
+164 DVAVIDFEG
-173 KKDGVAFEG
+173 KKDGVAFDG
-182 GTAKDFSLNI
+182 GTAKGFSLNI

-199 GFEDSVIGMKKGET
+199 GFEDGVVGMKKGET

-222 EYNNA
+222 EYNSA
-227 ELAGQDV
+227 ELAGKDV

-242 IKEKIKP
+242 IKEKVKP

-266 DDLKSKLKKGLQTE
+266 DDLKGKLKKGLQTE

-339 EMMAQRYI
+339 EMMAQRYLA
-347 SQAEE
+347 QAEE

-365 LENIAVEEE
+365 LEKIAVEDE

-381 FHSELQGRTVEE
+381 FHAELQGRTVEE
-393 IRKELET
+393 IKKELEA
-400 QMQMESVR
+400 QMQMEVVR
-408 NDVLGDKVYKFLA
+408 NDILGDKVYKFLA
-421 GVNKAEET
+421 GVNKAEES
-429 KMTKKEYEKSKTAAT
+429 KMTKKEYEASKAAAAAAQK
-444 ENSESDKKEEKTK
+444 EEDKKEEKPK
-457 KKTSAKK
+457 KKASAKK
-464 AEGNSRLIYKG
+464 AE
-475 AFKMSY
+475 
-481 YVPYVIEQ
+481 
-489 TGRGGERSYDIYSR
+489 
-503 LLKDRI
+503 
-509 IFLGTEVD
+509 TET
-517 DHVANIICAQLLFLE
+517 E
-532 ADDPDKDIY
+532 AEE
-541 LYINSPG
+541 
-548 GVITSGM
+548 
-555 AIYDTMNYI
+555 
-564 KPDVATMCLGQAASM
+564 KPKKARAS
-579 GAFLLAAGAKGKRS
+579 KK
-593 AVPNARIM
+593 
-601 IHQPSGGFRGQAT
+601 
-614 DILIQTNEIIKTKEH
+614 KE
-629 LNRILSNNTSQPYE
+629 
-643 KVAADTERDYFM
+643 D
-655 SSAEAKE
+655 SAE
-662 YGLIDNVFEK
+662 
-672 RA
+672 

>member
-29 DKELDTLLPKAKI
+29 DKELDKLLPKAKI

-48 KAPRE
+48 KAPRD

-75 VQDALTSNNIMPI
+75 VQDALTSNNIVPI

-138 EDALISLQERDMT
+138 EDALITLQERDMT

-164 DVTVIDFEG
+164 DVAVIDFEG
-173 KKDGVAFEG
+173 KKEGVAFDG
-182 GTAKDFSLNI
+182 CTAKGFSLNI

-199 GFEDSVIGMKKGET
+199 GFEDGVIGMKKGET

-222 EYNNA
+222 EYNSA
-227 ELAGQDV
+227 ELAGKDV

-242 IKEKIKP
+242 IKEKVKP
-249 EINDDFARDID
+249 EINDDFAKDID
-260 PNSKGL
+260 PNSKSL

-330 NPEQVGISF
+330 NPEQVGISY
-339 EMMAQRYI
+339 EMMAQRYLA
-347 SQAEE
+347 QAEE

-374 DINNFLS
+374 DINKFLA
-381 FHSELQGRTVEE
+381 FHAELQSRTVEE

-400 QMQMESVR
+400 QMQIEAVR

-421 GVNKAEET
+421 GVNKAEES
-429 KMTKKEYEKSKTAAT
+429 KMTKKEYEASKAAAAAEHKEESSKEEKLKTKTAAKKTDAET
-444 ENSESDKKEEKTK
+444 EAGEKPKKTRTTKKKEE
-457 KKTSAKK
+457 
-464 AEGNSRLIYKG
+464 
-475 AFKMSY
+475 
-481 YVPYVIEQ
+481 
-489 TGRGGERSYDIYSR
+489 
-503 LLKDRI
+503 
-509 IFLGTEVD
+509 
-517 DHVANIICAQLLFLE
+517 
-532 ADDPDKDIY
+532 
-541 LYINSPG
+541 
-548 GVITSGM
+548 
-555 AIYDTMNYI
+555 
-564 KPDVATMCLGQAASM
+564 
-579 GAFLLAAGAKGKRS
+579 
-593 AVPNARIM
+593 
-601 IHQPSGGFRGQAT
+601 
-614 DILIQTNEIIKTKEH
+614 
-629 LNRILSNNTSQPYE
+629 
-643 KVAADTERDYFM
+643 
-655 SSAEAKE
+655 SAE
-662 YGLIDNVFEK
+662 
-672 RA
+672 

>member
-48 KAPRE
+48 KAPRD

-75 VQDALTSNNIMPI
+75 VQDALTSNNIVPI
-88 SQAHISDVVFEE
+88 SQAHIADVVFEE
-100 NKPITFTAKVDVFPK
+100 NKPITFTARVDVFPK

-138 EDALISLQERDMT
+138 EDALITLQERDMT

-164 DVTVIDFEG
+164 DVAVIDFEG

-182 GTAKDFSLNI
+182 GTAKGFSLNI

-199 GFEDSVIGMKKGET
+199 GFEDGVIGMKKGET

-222 EYNNA
+222 EYNSA
-227 ELAGQDV
+227 ELAGKDV

-242 IKEKIKP
+242 IKEKVKP

-339 EMMAQRYI
+339 EMMAQRYLA
-347 SQAEE
+347 QAEE

-374 DINNFLS
+374 DINKFLS
-381 FHSELQGRTVEE
+381 FHAELQGRTVEE
-393 IRKELET
+393 IRKELES
-400 QMQMESVR
+400 QMQMEAVR

-421 GVNKAEET
+421 GVNKAEES
-429 KMTKKEYEKSKTAAT
+429 KMTKKEYEASKAAAAA
-444 ENSESDKKEEKTK
+444 EHKEESSKEEKPK
-457 KKTSAKK
+457 KKAAAKK
-464 AEGNSRLIYKG
+464 ADAE
-475 AFKMSY
+475 
-481 YVPYVIEQ
+481 
-489 TGRGGERSYDIYSR
+489 
-503 LLKDRI
+503 
-509 IFLGTEVD
+509 TE
-517 DHVANIICAQLLFLE
+517 AE
-532 ADDPDKDIY
+532 EKPKKTR
-541 LYINSPG
+541 
-548 GVITSGM
+548 TS
-555 AIYDTMNYI
+555 
-564 KPDVATMCLGQAASM
+564 K
-579 GAFLLAAGAKGKRS
+579 K
-593 AVPNARIM
+593 
-601 IHQPSGGFRGQAT
+601 
-614 DILIQTNEIIKTKEH
+614 KE
-629 LNRILSNNTSQPYE
+629 
-643 KVAADTERDYFM
+643 D
-655 SSAEAKE
+655 SAE
-662 YGLIDNVFEK
+662 
-672 RA
+672 

>member
-48 KAPRE
+48 KAPRD

-75 VQDALTSNNIMPI
+75 VQDALTSNNIVPI

-100 NKPITFTAKVDVFPK
+100 NKPITFTARVDVFPK

-138 EDALISLQERDMT
+138 EDALITLQERDMT

-164 DVTVIDFEG
+164 DVAVIDFEG

-182 GTAKDFSLNI
+182 GTAKGFSLNI

-199 GFEDSVIGMKKGET
+199 GFEDGVVGMKKGET

-222 EYNNA
+222 EYNSA
-227 ELAGQDV
+227 ELAGKDV

-242 IKEKIKP
+242 IKEKVKP

-339 EMMAQRYI
+339 EMMAQRYLA
-347 SQAEE
+347 QAEE

-374 DINNFLS
+374 DINKFLS
-381 FHSELQGRTVEE
+381 FHAELQGRTVEE
-393 IRKELET
+393 IRKELEA
-400 QMQMESVR
+400 QMQMEAVR

-421 GVNKAEET
+421 GVNKAEES
-429 KMTKKEYEKSKTAAT
+429 KMTKKEYEASKAAAAA
-444 ENSESDKKEEKTK
+444 EHKEESSKEEKPK
-457 KKTSAKK
+457 KKAAAKK
-464 AEGNSRLIYKG
+464 A
-475 AFKMSY
+475 
-481 YVPYVIEQ
+481 
-489 TGRGGERSYDIYSR
+489 
-503 LLKDRI
+503 
-509 IFLGTEVD
+509 
-517 DHVANIICAQLLFLE
+517 
-532 ADDPDKDIY
+532 
-541 LYINSPG
+541 
-548 GVITSGM
+548 
-555 AIYDTMNYI
+555 
-564 KPDVATMCLGQAASM
+564 
-579 GAFLLAAGAKGKRS
+579 
-593 AVPNARIM
+593 
-601 IHQPSGGFRGQAT
+601 
-614 DILIQTNEIIKTKEH
+614 
-629 LNRILSNNTSQPYE
+629 
-643 KVAADTERDYFM
+643 DTETEAEEKPKKTRTSKKKED
-655 SSAEAKE
+655 SAE
-662 YGLIDNVFEK
+662 
-672 RA
+672 

>member
-16 LVEIPYEVFETAA
+16 LVEIPYEVFEKAA

-75 VQDALTSNNIMPI
+75 VQDALTSNNIVPI

-100 NKPITFTAKVDVFPK
+100 NKPISFTARVDVFPK

-138 EDALISLQERDMT
+138 EDALITLQERDMT

-164 DVTVIDFEG
+164 DVAVIDFEG
-173 KKDGVAFEG
+173 KKDGVAFDG
-182 GTAKDFSLNI
+182 GTAKGFSLNI

-199 GFEDSVIGMKKGET
+199 GFEDGVVGMKKGET

-222 EYNNA
+222 EYNSA
-227 ELAGQDV
+227 ELAGKDV

-242 IKEKIKP
+242 IKEKVKP

-266 DDLKSKLKKGLQTE
+266 DDLKGKLKKGLQTE

-339 EMMAQRYI
+339 EMMAQRYLA
-347 SQAEE
+347 QAEE

-365 LENIAVEEE
+365 LENIAVEDE

-381 FHSELQGRTVEE
+381 FHAELQGRTVEE
-393 IRKELET
+393 IKKELEA
-400 QMQMESVR
+400 QMQMEAVR
-408 NDVLGDKVYKFLA
+408 NDILGDKVYKFLA
-421 GVNKAEET
+421 GVNKAEES
-429 KMTKKEYEKSKTAAT
+429 KMTKKEYEASKAAAAAAQK
-444 ENSESDKKEEKTK
+444 EEDKKEEKPK
-457 KKTSAKK
+457 KKASAKK
-464 AEGNSRLIYKG
+464 AE
-475 AFKMSY
+475 
-481 YVPYVIEQ
+481 
-489 TGRGGERSYDIYSR
+489 
-503 LLKDRI
+503 
-509 IFLGTEVD
+509 TET
-517 DHVANIICAQLLFLE
+517 E
-532 ADDPDKDIY
+532 AEEKPKKAR
-541 LYINSPG
+541 
-548 GVITSGM
+548 TS
-555 AIYDTMNYI
+555 
-564 KPDVATMCLGQAASM
+564 K
-579 GAFLLAAGAKGKRS
+579 K
-593 AVPNARIM
+593 
-601 IHQPSGGFRGQAT
+601 
-614 DILIQTNEIIKTKEH
+614 KE
-629 LNRILSNNTSQPYE
+629 
-643 KVAADTERDYFM
+643 D
-655 SSAEAKE
+655 SAE
-662 YGLIDNVFEK
+662 
-672 RA
+672 

>member
-16 LVEIPYEVFETAA
+16 LVEIPYEVFEKAA

-75 VQDALTSNNIMPI
+75 VQDALTSNNIVPI

-100 NKPITFTAKVDVFPK
+100 NKPISFTARVDVFPK

-138 EDALISLQERDMT
+138 EDALITLQERDMT

-164 DVTVIDFEG
+164 DVAVIDFEG
-173 KKDGVAFEG
+173 KKDGVAFDG
-182 GTAKDFSLNI
+182 GTAKGFSLNI

-199 GFEDSVIGMKKGET
+199 GFEDGVVGMKKGET

-222 EYNNA
+222 EYNSA
-227 ELAGQDV
+227 ELAGKDV

-242 IKEKIKP
+242 IKEKVKP

-266 DDLKSKLKKGLQTE
+266 DDLKGKLKKGLQTE

-339 EMMAQRYI
+339 EMMAQRYLA
-347 SQAEE
+347 QAEE

-365 LENIAVEEE
+365 LEKIAVEDE

-381 FHSELQGRTVEE
+381 FHAELQGRTVEE
-393 IRKELET
+393 IKKELEA
-400 QMQMESVR
+400 QMQMEAVR
-408 NDVLGDKVYKFLA
+408 NDILGDKVYKFLA
-421 GVNKAEET
+421 GVNKAEES
-429 KMTKKEYEKSKTAAT
+429 KMTKKEYEASKAAAAAAQK
-444 ENSESDKKEEKTK
+444 EEDKKEEKPK
-457 KKTSAKK
+457 KKASAKK
-464 AEGNSRLIYKG
+464 AE
-475 AFKMSY
+475 
-481 YVPYVIEQ
+481 
-489 TGRGGERSYDIYSR
+489 
-503 LLKDRI
+503 
-509 IFLGTEVD
+509 TE
-517 DHVANIICAQLLFLE
+517 AEEKPKKAR
-532 ADDPDKDIY
+532 
-541 LYINSPG
+541 
-548 GVITSGM
+548 TS
-555 AIYDTMNYI
+555 
-564 KPDVATMCLGQAASM
+564 K
-579 GAFLLAAGAKGKRS
+579 K
-593 AVPNARIM
+593 
-601 IHQPSGGFRGQAT
+601 
-614 DILIQTNEIIKTKEH
+614 KE
-629 LNRILSNNTSQPYE
+629 
-643 KVAADTERDYFM
+643 D
-655 SSAEAKE
+655 SAE
-662 YGLIDNVFEK
+662 
-672 RA
+672 

>member
-16 LVEIPYEVFETAA
+16 LVEIPYEVFEKAA

-75 VQDALTSNNIMPI
+75 VQDALTSNNIVPI

-100 NKPITFTAKVDVFPK
+100 NKPISFTARVDVFPK

-138 EDALISLQERDMT
+138 EDALITLQERDMT

-164 DVTVIDFEG
+164 DVAVIDFEG
-173 KKDGVAFEG
+173 KKDGVAFDG
-182 GTAKDFSLNI
+182 GSAKGFSLNI
-192 GSGQFIP
+192 GSGHFIP
-199 GFEDSVIGMKKGET
+199 GFEDGVVGMKKGET

-222 EYNNA
+222 EYNSA
-227 ELAGQDV
+227 ELAGKDV

-242 IKEKIKP
+242 IKEKVKP

-266 DDLKSKLKKGLQTE
+266 DDLKGKLKKGLQTE

-339 EMMAQRYI
+339 EMMAQRYLA
-347 SQAEE
+347 QAEE

-365 LENIAVEEE
+365 LEKIAVEDE

-381 FHSELQGRTVEE
+381 FHAELQGRTVEE
-393 IRKELET
+393 IKKELEA
-400 QMQMESVR
+400 QMQMEAVR
-408 NDVLGDKVYKFLA
+408 NDILGDKVYKFLA
-421 GVNKAEET
+421 GVNKAEES
-429 KMTKKEYEKSKTAAT
+429 KMTKKEYEASKAAAAAAQK
-444 ENSESDKKEEKTK
+444 EEDKKEEKPK
-457 KKTSAKK
+457 KKASAKK
-464 AEGNSRLIYKG
+464 AE
-475 AFKMSY
+475 
-481 YVPYVIEQ
+481 
-489 TGRGGERSYDIYSR
+489 
-503 LLKDRI
+503 
-509 IFLGTEVD
+509 TET
-517 DHVANIICAQLLFLE
+517 E
-532 ADDPDKDIY
+532 AEEKPKKAR
-541 LYINSPG
+541 
-548 GVITSGM
+548 TS
-555 AIYDTMNYI
+555 
-564 KPDVATMCLGQAASM
+564 K
-579 GAFLLAAGAKGKRS
+579 K
-593 AVPNARIM
+593 
-601 IHQPSGGFRGQAT
+601 
-614 DILIQTNEIIKTKEH
+614 KE
-629 LNRILSNNTSQPYE
+629 
-643 KVAADTERDYFM
+643 D
-655 SSAEAKE
+655 SAE
-662 YGLIDNVFEK
+662 
-672 RA
+672 

>member
-16 LVEIPYEVFETAA
+16 LVEIPYEVFEKAA

-75 VQDALTSNNIMPI
+75 VQDALTSNNIVPI
-88 SQAHISDVVFEE
+88 SQAHISNVVFEE
-100 NKPITFTAKVDVFPK
+100 NKPITFTARVDVFPK

-127 KVTVEISDADI
+127 KINVEISDEDI
-138 EDALISLQERDMT
+138 DDALITLQERDMT
-151 YEPVENRDTVQKG
+151 YEPVENRDKVQKG
-164 DVTVIDFEG
+164 DVAVIDFEG

-182 GTAKDFSLNI
+182 GTAKGFSLNI

-199 GFEDSVIGMKKGET
+199 GFEDGVIGMKKGET
-213 KDLNLTFPK
+213 KDLNLTFPA

-227 ELAGQDV
+227 ELAGKDV

-242 IKEKIKP
+242 IKEKVKP
-249 EINDDFARDID
+249 ELNDDFAKDID

-266 DDLKSKLKKGLQTE
+266 EDLKTKLKKGLQTE
-280 ADKATQLEAFGQ
+280 ADKSTQLEAFGE

-339 EMMAQRYI
+339 EMMAQRYLA
-347 SQAEE
+347 QAEE

-365 LENIAVEEE
+365 LANIAVEDE

-381 FHSELQGRTVEE
+381 FHAELQGRPVED
-393 IRKELET
+393 IKKELES
-400 QMQMESVR
+400 QMQMEAVR
-408 NDVLGDKVYKFLA
+408 NDVLGDKVYKYLA
-421 GVNKAEET
+421 GVNKAEES
-429 KMTKKEYEKSKTAAT
+429 KMTKKEYEAFRAAKQTGETAGESSEEKPKKKAAAKKSEK
-444 ENSESDKKEEKTK
+444 ESDAEEKPKKTRTSKKKED
-457 KKTSAKK
+457 
-464 AEGNSRLIYKG
+464 AE
-475 AFKMSY
+475 
-481 YVPYVIEQ
+481 
-489 TGRGGERSYDIYSR
+489 
-503 LLKDRI
+503 
-509 IFLGTEVD
+509 
-517 DHVANIICAQLLFLE
+517 
-532 ADDPDKDIY
+532 
-541 LYINSPG
+541 
-548 GVITSGM
+548 
-555 AIYDTMNYI
+555 
-564 KPDVATMCLGQAASM
+564 
-579 GAFLLAAGAKGKRS
+579 
-593 AVPNARIM
+593 
-601 IHQPSGGFRGQAT
+601 
-614 DILIQTNEIIKTKEH
+614 
-629 LNRILSNNTSQPYE
+629 
-643 KVAADTERDYFM
+643 
-655 SSAEAKE
+655 
-662 YGLIDNVFEK
+662 
-672 RA
+672 

>member
-48 KAPRE
+48 KAPRD

-75 VQDALTSNNIMPI
+75 VQDALTSNNIVPI
-88 SQAHISDVVFEE
+88 SQAHIADVVFEE
-100 NKPITFTAKVDVFPK
+100 NKPITFTARVDVFPK

-138 EDALISLQERDMT
+138 EDALITLQERDMT

-164 DVTVIDFEG
+164 DVAVIDFEG

-182 GTAKDFSLNI
+182 GTAKGFSLNI

-199 GFEDSVIGMKKGET
+199 GFEDGVIGMKKGET

-222 EYNNA
+222 EYNSA
-227 ELAGQDV
+227 ELAGKDV

-242 IKEKIKP
+242 IKEKVKP

-339 EMMAQRYI
+339 EMMAQRYLA
-347 SQAEE
+347 QAEE

-374 DINNFLS
+374 DINKFLS
-381 FHSELQGRTVEE
+381 FHAELQGRTVEE
-393 IRKELET
+393 IRKELES
-400 QMQMESVR
+400 QMQMEAVR

-421 GVNKAEET
+421 GVNKAEES
-429 KMTKKEYEKSKTAAT
+429 KMTKKEYEASKAAAAA
-444 ENSESDKKEEKTK
+444 EHKEESSKEEKPK
-457 KKTSAKK
+457 KKAAAKK
-464 AEGNSRLIYKG
+464 ADAE
-475 AFKMSY
+475 
-481 YVPYVIEQ
+481 
-489 TGRGGERSYDIYSR
+489 
-503 LLKDRI
+503 
-509 IFLGTEVD
+509 TEAV
-517 DHVANIICAQLLFLE
+517 E
-532 ADDPDKDIY
+532 
-541 LYINSPG
+541 
-548 GVITSGM
+548 
-555 AIYDTMNYI
+555 
-564 KPDVATMCLGQAASM
+564 KPKKTRT
-579 GAFLLAAGAKGKRS
+579 AKK
-593 AVPNARIM
+593 
-601 IHQPSGGFRGQAT
+601 
-614 DILIQTNEIIKTKEH
+614 KE
-629 LNRILSNNTSQPYE
+629 
-643 KVAADTERDYFM
+643 D
-655 SSAEAKE
+655 SAE
-662 YGLIDNVFEK
+662 
-672 RA
+672 

>member
-75 VQDALTSNNIMPI
+75 VQDALTSNNIVPI

-100 NKPITFTAKVDVFPK
+100 NKPISFTARVDVFPK

-138 EDALISLQERDMT
+138 EDALITLQERDMT

-164 DVTVIDFEG
+164 DVAVIDFEG
-173 KKDGVAFEG
+173 KKDGVAFDG
-182 GTAKDFSLNI
+182 GTAKGFSLNI

-199 GFEDSVIGMKKGET
+199 GFEDGVVGMKKGET

-222 EYNNA
+222 EYNSA
-227 ELAGQDV
+227 ELAGKDV

-242 IKEKIKP
+242 IKEKVKP

-266 DDLKSKLKKGLQTE
+266 DDLKGKLKKGLQTE

-339 EMMAQRYI
+339 EMMAQRYLA
-347 SQAEE
+347 QAEE

-365 LENIAVEEE
+365 LEKIAVEDE
-374 DINNFLS
+374 DVNNFLS
-381 FHSELQGRTVEE
+381 FHAELQGRTVEE
-393 IRKELET
+393 IKKELEA
-400 QMQMESVR
+400 QMQMEAVR
-408 NDVLGDKVYKFLA
+408 NDILGDKVYKFLA
-421 GVNKAEET
+421 GVNKAEES
-429 KMTKKEYEKSKTAAT
+429 KMTKKEYEASKAAAAAAQK
-444 ENSESDKKEEKTK
+444 EEDKKEEKPK
-457 KKTSAKK
+457 KKASAKK
-464 AEGNSRLIYKG
+464 AE
-475 AFKMSY
+475 
-481 YVPYVIEQ
+481 
-489 TGRGGERSYDIYSR
+489 
-503 LLKDRI
+503 
-509 IFLGTEVD
+509 TET
-517 DHVANIICAQLLFLE
+517 E
-532 ADDPDKDIY
+532 AEEKPKKAR
-541 LYINSPG
+541 
-548 GVITSGM
+548 TS
-555 AIYDTMNYI
+555 
-564 KPDVATMCLGQAASM
+564 K
-579 GAFLLAAGAKGKRS
+579 K
-593 AVPNARIM
+593 
-601 IHQPSGGFRGQAT
+601 
-614 DILIQTNEIIKTKEH
+614 KE
-629 LNRILSNNTSQPYE
+629 
-643 KVAADTERDYFM
+643 D
-655 SSAEAKE
+655 SAE
-662 YGLIDNVFEK
+662 
-672 RA
+672 